1 LDALVAI
8 ERYKSTATLS
18 LHCYRLPIVVIGA
31 VVVDWKKFA
40 ASIATVDRCCHVV
53 GFAT

>member
-1 LDALVAI
+1 LDVLVAS
-8 ERYKSTATLS
+8 ERYKSAATIS
-18 LHCYRLPIVVIGA
+18 LHCYRLPIVVIGT
-31 VVVDWKKFA
+31 VVVDRKKFA